1 MSTSML
7 LIALGVF
14 AQPTAPSSRM
24 IVTSGGARAASGAVA
39 LDEFG
44 RVAIRNCGRTA
55 PRGPSG

>member
-1 MSTSML
+1 ML